1 MIIGNFD
8 NDQADEILGIHTWA
22 TKFDFFKGQ
31 LQWSWSTGNTAMFSD
46 WAVNR
51 YSNCFFMKALKKGPD
66 YFCSIEKLGQDYHA
80 NLFSMSNL
88 IQGATSIVKSAND
101 FENIKTN
108 NPSNI
113 SNYLVSI
120 YPNPNNGSF
129 KIVINSQVS
138 AMMFMDIYN
147 ELGIRIYQ
155 SNNTYK

>member
-1 MIIGNFD
+1 
-8 NDQADEILGIHTWA
+8 
-22 TKFDFFKGQ
+22 
-31 LQWSWSTGNTAMFSD
+31 
-46 WAVNR
+46 
-51 YSNCFFMKALKKGPD
+51 
-66 YFCSIEKLGQDYHA
+66 
-80 NLFSMSNL
+80 MSNL

-155 SNNTYK
+155 SIIHINNGYSNCIIDQANLPNGLYFINLHDGKINCTKKFQILK